1 MEKRKNRAMEQLRK
15 PFQGVTNIIRFNWHF
30 YVGVISFC
38 LLIFL
43 INTNFHSPI
52 NYLLNLVSLFAIT
65 ITLITLAVSFYVYD
79 LSGLYKLDWLPNWDD
94 KQNIVNINAGFDET
108 SELLNLKY
116 PYSNL
121 TVLDFYDP
129 TKHTEISI
137 KRARKAYPSYS
148 NTITTKTETLPIET
162 NSVDKVFVIFS
173 AHEIRN
179 ENERVEFFNELKRI
193 ISNTGEIY
201 VTEHLR
207 DLPNFLAYNIGFMH
221 FLGLGSWYSVFE
233 KSDLKIKNE
242 QKLNPFITN
251 FTLTKYGNTA

>member
-15 PFQGVTNIIRFNWHF
+15 PFQGVKNIVRFNWHF
-30 YVGVISFC
+30 YVGVIVFC
-38 LLIFL
+38 LLVFIIKFNL
-43 INTNFHSPI
+43 PCQL
-52 NYLLNLVSLFAIT
+52 NYLLNIVLFSVIT

-79 LSGLYKLDWLPNWDD
+79 LSGLYKLNWLPNCNE
-94 KQNIVNINAGFDET
+94 KLSIVNINAGFDET

-116 PYSNL
+116 PNSDL

-129 TKHTEISI
+129 IRHTEISI
-137 KRARKAYPSYS
+137 KRARKAYPIYP
-148 NTITTKTETLPIET
+148 NTLKIKTASLPIET
-162 NSVDKVFVIFS
+162 SSMDKVFVIFS

-179 ENERVEFFNELKRI
+179 EKERIEFFNELKRI
-193 ISNTGEIY
+193 ISDTGEIY

-221 FLGLGSWYSVFE
+221 FLDLSSWYSVFS
-233 KSDLKIKNE
+233 KSKLKIKYE